1 MGKALVFDGIT
12 VSNPLQTLTFS
23 DGVSAVVRQYLAN
36 LSTSVPD
43 AHAEAFDT
51 FYHTLKD
58 AGIWNKITCLYPL
71 YGSASD
77 CTYGLI
83 GNPIAIPAGATYDKG
98 LNLTNASGGFGADGK
113 GIKILDYFPSTTTT
127 NYSMFV
133 NYPYGWTTS
142 QRGYPLVF
150 ARDSV
155 RDNPSTN
162 SPGRFLGQA
171 WNSTN
176 SNFMDIR
183 ASLASEAGIS
193 NTLRYTV
200 AEGSKGLFGETHSFS
215 SGSGAHYLYYE
226 GTAVASNV
234 GSAYTAVD
242 NNGKLGI
249 NASAQAS
256 QTSHLMNV
264 PINMV
269 IVCNGYAL
277 SSSDVATLS
286 TAVAALVDVIF

>member
-127 NYSMFV
+127 NYSLFV

-150 ARDSV
+150 ASDST
-155 RDNPSTN
+155 RTAATSA
-162 SPGRFLGQA
+162 GRFLGQA

-183 ASLASEAGIS
+183 ATLASEPGEC
-193 NTLRYTV
+193 RYMV
-200 AEGSKGLFGETHSFS
+200 AEGAKGLFGETHSFGNNS
-215 SGSGAHYLYYE
+215 SVNNLYIN
-226 GTAVASNV
+226 GTSVASETGGYSSVN
-234 GSAYTAVD
+234 